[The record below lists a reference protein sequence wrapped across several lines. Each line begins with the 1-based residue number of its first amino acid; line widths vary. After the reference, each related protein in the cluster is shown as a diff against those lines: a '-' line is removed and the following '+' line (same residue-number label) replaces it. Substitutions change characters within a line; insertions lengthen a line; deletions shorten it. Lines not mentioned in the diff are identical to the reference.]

1 MLHSTPRSTDSPLLP
16 RVQLILA
23 MLLAGSSVVF
33 SKVIAASVP
42 TLLANTLILLLASG
56 VLLLLTWR
64 SEGGLRVPRSAW
76 RSLIVQALCGVV
88 LFRVLLFYG
97 LPLTS
102 AASAGLLTSATPA
115 LATLLA
121 WLLLRERLSTDRAL
135 GVAFTTLGILIL
147 TVPGASSG
155 AGSHPLLGNLMVLG
169 AAGCEAVW
177 TVLSKRSGAA
187 LSPLVAT
194 TLVTL
199 LALGLFFPLA
209 VGEALHFNFMTLP
222 VTAVLALLYYALGAT
237 VLAYLLWFA
246 GVRRLGAGTAAVYTS
261 WLPVSAVACSALV
274 LREPLTLWHALGL
287 GCVLC
292 ATLVS
297 ARHEP
302 PSKGV
307 RNA

>member
-1 MLHSTPRSTDSPLLP
+1 MLRSTARTIDSPILP
-16 RVQLILA
+16 RVQLTLA

-33 SKVIAASVP
+33 SKVIATNVP
-42 TLLANTLILLLASG
+42 TFLANALILLLASG
-56 VLLLLTWR
+56 VLLILIWR
-64 SEGGLRVPRSAW
+64 LEGRLRVPRSAW
-76 RSLIVQALCGVV
+76 RPLFLQALCGVV

-102 AASAGLLTSATPA
+102 AASAGILTSATPA

-121 WLLLRERLSTDRAL
+121 WLVLRERLSAGRVL
-135 GVAFTTLGILIL
+135 GVLLTSLGILVL
-147 TVPGASSG
+147 TVPGASG
-155 AGSHPLLGNLMVLG
+155 GTGSHPLLGNLMVLG

-187 LSPLVAT
+187 LSPLAAT

-199 LALGLFFPLA
+199 LALGMFLPLA
-209 VGEALHFNFMTLP
+209 VREALHFNFMALP
-222 VTAVLALLYYALGAT
+222 LTAGLALLYYALGAT

-246 GVRRLGAGTAAVYTS
+246 GVRQLGAGSAAVYTG

-274 LREPLTLWHALGL
+274 LRESLTPWHALGL

-292 ATLVS
+292 ATLVF
-297 ARHEP
+297 AR
-302 PSKGV
+302 
-307 RNA
+307 R